1 MTELEVAGLAVL
13 RLRLTDFRG
22 YREARLDIDARP
34 VVLTG
39 PNGAGK
45 TNVLEALSLLAPG
58 RGLRRA
64 RLAELDRQDGG
75 PWRAA
80 ARGGRGGHDPIEV
93 GTGRDPEGG
102 DKRLVRIDH
111 RNARGQA
118 QLAELGAVQWLTPQM
133 DGLFLEGAGNRR
145 RFLDRL
151 VTGADPEHAGRLAA
165 YDYATRERLRLLRE
179 GRSDPIWLEALED
192 TMARHGVA
200 VAAAR
205 RERVQA
211 LDGASAG
218 SGSFPRAGLRLA
230 GTLEVDLVDAPA
242 LAVEDRFKA
251 RLAAA
256 RRLDGE
262 TGTTTEGPHR
272 SDLEVTHFDRG
283 QAARLCSTGEQKA
296 LLLSIQLANARLVK
310 AQTAAAPLLLLDEV
324 AAHLD
329 ETRRKTLFD
338 EILALGAQ
346 AWLTGTDA
354 HLFRPLR
361 GLAQFYGVA
370 DATLNPANE

>member
-1 MTELEVAGLAVL
+1 MG
-13 RLRLTDFRG
+13 
-22 YREARLDIDARP
+22 
-34 VVLTG
+34 
-39 PNGAGK
+39 
-45 TNVLEALSLLAPG
+45 
-58 RGLRRA
+58 
-64 RLAELDRQDGG
+64 
-75 PWRAA
+75 
-80 ARGGRGGHDPIEV
+80 
-93 GTGRDPEGG
+93 
-102 DKRLVRIDH
+102 
-111 RNARGQA
+111 
-118 QLAELGAVQWLTPQM
+118 
-133 DGLFLEGAGNRR
+133 
-145 RFLDRL
+145 
-151 VTGADPEHAGRLAA
+151 
-165 YDYATRERLRLLRE
+165 
-179 GRSDPIWLEALED
+179 
-192 TMARHGVA
+192 RHGVA

-211 LDGASAG
+211 LDGATCKDSDG
-218 SGSFPRAGLRLA
+218 TFPRAGLRLS
-230 GTLEVDLVDAPA
+230 GSLEADLAEAPA

-251 RLAAA
+251 RLAAT

-272 SDLEVTHFDRG
+272 SDLEVTHLDRG

-329 ETRRKTLFD
+329 ETRRAALFD

-370 DATLNPANE
+370 DATMTPTND